1 MEVSNL
7 LNKKDTDF
15 IRDNMLINYC
25 LNDDEE
31 LLLKSFVIN
40 NNLHL
45 DFKIEEFYFF
55 MTGVHKKHIKN
66 YTPQIMNDSVNRMLN
81 CYDDLTAVLHQNG
94 YCGNIFLIKVD
105 NSKKIGLLFSA
116 GEKANCTPNEMAEK
130 LLKQYYTSNIQTH
143 IIQYAST
150 SFVGPYSGYEQIHQA
165 FLDARELNDLIFFGV
180 QSRVIT
186 KEFRDKTARP
196 CDITAILANVR
207 RLTNT
212 LCVGTLKEALRQAD
226 HLINEMVA
234 PSYSQLNFAAVWA
247 AVEDVLGMFET
258 VYPQVRIERRAL
270 DSFYTLDQY
279 RTWMHETL
287 HSLFEQ
293 LGHTRR
299 HSPTILMA
307 LSFINRNFTT
317 DLSLTQLSEYVYA
330 NPSSL
335 SSEFNAEVGMSLSE
349 YVTSLR
355 IQKAQ
360 QLLRETDATIPE
372 IAQQAGFSSAK
383 YFREIFKRQTG
394 LSPQQYRNEHAKK
407 HPT

>member
-1 MEVSNL
+1 MGRYL
-7 LNKKDTDF
+7 DPRDTDYV
-15 IRDNMLINYC
+15 RDNMIFNYC
-25 LNDDEE
+25 LGDEQE
-31 LLLKSFVIN
+31 LLIESYVHN
-40 NNLHL
+40 NQIDLCFDPHH
-45 DFKIEEFYFF
+45 FYFF
-55 MTGVHKKHIKN
+55 MTGTHKKFVCP
-66 YTPQIMNDSVNRMLN
+66 YTPDTFYEGVTGIYLI
-81 CYDDLTAVLHQNG
+81 YDKVIQRLQANG
-94 YCGNIFLIKVD
+94 YSGKPFLTKQD
-105 NSKKIGLLFSA
+105 NSKQLAIIFSP
-116 GEKANCTPNEMAEK
+116 GEHPIIPPEEMAQQLYEAYQSA
-130 LLKQYYTSNIQTH
+130 LTSDKPN
-143 IIQYAST
+143 AST
-150 SFVGPYSGYEQIHQA
+150 SFVGPYSGYEQIHRA

-180 QSRVIT
+180 RDIVIT

-207 RLTNT
+207 RLTST
-212 LCVGTLKEALRQAD
+212 LCNGTAKEALRQAD

-270 DSFYTLDQY
+270 DSFHTLDQY

-287 HSLFEQ
+287 HGLFEQ
-293 LGHTRR
+293 LDHTRR

-355 IQKAQ
+355 IQKAH
-360 QLLRETDATIPE
+360 QLLRESSASIPE

-394 LSPQQYRNEHAKK
+394 VSPQQYRNEHTEK